1 MSVISALYTFL
12 FYFCGRS
19 AAYIPMTFG
28 RLPLMHRQTFGAA
41 DVNLR
46 QFNLENHIQK
56 ESKQ

>member
-1 MSVISALYTFL
+1 
-12 FYFCGRS
+12 
-19 AAYIPMTFG
+19 MTFG